1 MTISEK
7 DVRHIARLAR
17 LELKSEEVALY
28 QKQLERILESMAE
41 LGTLDTSK
49 TEPTRGGLEASNV
62 LREDVLKRFD
72 GTEALLANAPAR
84 EGPYFK
90 VKKVLE

>member
-17 LELKSEEVALY
+17 LELKAEEVALY
-28 QKQLERILESMAE
+28 QGQLGRILESMAE
-41 LGTLDTSK
+41 LKVLDTSK
-49 TEPTRGGLEASNV
+49 TEPTRGGLQASNV

-72 GTEALLANAPAR
+72 GTEQLLANAPAR
-84 EGPYFK
+84 EGPYCR
-90 VKKVLE
+90 VKKVIE